1 MTCIRAVTFKSVGG
15 EELKVFFEGGG
26 VEYRIILTRE
36 IRYDFWQEGGFD
48 FLIIFGSN
56 GTVGVQLI
64 PPLQLI
70 LPNLGW

>member
-1 MTCIRAVTFKSVGG
+1 MTCIRAVTFKSVWGGGG
-15 EELKVFFEGGG
+15 EERKGGG
-26 VEYRIILTRE
+26 VEYRIILTHE

-56 GTVGVQLI
+56 DTVGVQLI

-70 LPNLGW
+70 LPKLGW